1 MSDLPFLSV
10 DCNRRVA
17 KRIVDILGALAGLVI
32 VFPVALLVAVA
43 ICVDS
48 SGPILFAQER
58 IGQNGRRT
66 TVYKFR
72 KFYTSGEP
80 GPPLTLAS
88 DQRMTRIGCLIER
101 TKLDELPQLWNVLR
115 GDLSL
120 VGPRPETYEFASCF
134 DSAYCRVLAY
144 KPGIF
149 GPNQVLFRNESHL
162 YPMDSDPELFYRQV
176 LFPLKA
182 RVDLAYFPH
191 ATLAEDIGW
200 IVRGVLAIVF
210 GMRGLEPEGDWIG
223 SVEAWIENLHKRRR
237 AAMVEDFQLDR
248 KTP

>member
-88 DQRMTRIGCLIER
+88 DQRM
-101 TKLDELPQLWNVLR
+101 N
-115 GDLSL
+115 
-120 VGPRPETYEFASCF
+120 
-134 DSAYCRVLAY
+134 
-144 KPGIF
+144 
-149 GPNQVLFRNESHL
+149 
-162 YPMDSDPELFYRQV
+162 SDRMS
-176 LFPLKA
+176 
-182 RVDLAYFPH
+182 D
-191 ATLAEDIGW
+191 
-200 IVRGVLAIVF
+200 
-210 GMRGLEPEGDWIG
+210 
-223 SVEAWIENLHKRRR
+223 
-237 AAMVEDFQLDR
+237 
-248 KTP
+248 